1 MCIRDRKYGCSL
13 NQAET
18 MEIVESMLE
27 NGHELVSN
35 PENADIIIIGTCVVI
50 KHTENYMLRR
60 IEELSKFNK
69 KMVVYGCLPSIKNLT
84 LNNKNISTIKP
95 GEIPLINGIVHQPI
109 NVPSFESTLTIP
121 IAQGCTGHC
130 TYCISKLARGRL
142 RSYEPEK
149 ILEKFKMGVKK
160 GFKEIRL
167 SALDTAAY
175 GLDIS
180 TNLAELLNKLSNVD
194 GDFKIR
200 VGMMEPSNTLKILPE
215 LIESFKNDKIFKF
228 FHIPFQ
234 SANERILGLMG
245 REYTSKEFKG
255 IVENIRKNFEHY
267 TFSTDVIVGFP
278 GEDED
283 SFFETVSLVKD
294 IRPDILNITRYSPR
308 EGTIAF
314 KLKPVKSTISK
325 EWSLKLTEMHRKIST
340 ERNMELLSS
349 IKRVL
354 VTEKGKM
361 DYLARTE
368 GYRPVILKNVS
379 INNYYDVKIVGYS
392 AFYLYGEILEIR

>member
-1 MCIRDRKYGCSL
+1 
-13 NQAET
+13 

-308 EGTIAF
+308 EGTMAF

>member
-1 MCIRDRKYGCSL
+1 MKLYYEKYGCSL
-13 NQAET
+13 NQGET

-27 NGHELVSN
+27 NGHELVST

-95 GEIPLINGIVHQPI
+95 GEVPLINGIAYQPKD
-109 NVPSFESTLTIP
+109 VPAFENTLTIP

-142 RSYEPEK
+142 RSYEPDK

-167 SALDTAAY
+167 SALDTASY

-180 TNLAELLNKLSNVD
+180 TNLAELLNILSNVD

-200 VGMMEPSNTLKILPE
+200 VGMMEPSNTLKILPD
-215 LIESFKNDKIFKF
+215 LIESFKTDKIFKF
-228 FHIPFQ
+228 FHVPFQ
-234 SANERILGLMG
+234 SANDRILGLMG

-283 SFFETVSLVKD
+283 SFSETVSLVKN

-308 EGTIAF
+308 EGTMAF

-361 DYLARTE
+361 DYLARTD

-392 AFYLYGEILEIR
+392 AFYLYGEIFEIR

>member
-1 MCIRDRKYGCSL
+1 MKLYYEKYGCSL

>member
-1 MCIRDRKYGCSL
+1 MKLYYEKYGCSL
-13 NQAET
+13 NQGET

-27 NGHELVSN
+27 NGHELVST

-95 GEIPLINGIVHQPI
+95 GEVPLINGIAYQPKD
-109 NVPSFESTLTIP
+109 VPAFENTLTIP

-142 RSYEPEK
+142 RSYEPDK

-167 SALDTAAY
+167 SALDTASY

-180 TNLAELLNKLSNVD
+180 TNLAELLNILSNVD

-200 VGMMEPSNTLKILPE
+200 VGMMEPSNTLKILPD
-215 LIESFKNDKIFKF
+215 LIESFKTDKIFKF
-228 FHIPFQ
+228 FHVPFQ
-234 SANERILGLMG
+234 SANDRILGLMG

-283 SFFETVSLVKD
+283 SFSETVSLVKN

-308 EGTIAF
+308 EGTMAF

-325 EWSLKLTEMHRKIST
+325 EWSLKLTEMHRKISI

-361 DYLARTE
+361 DYLARTD

-392 AFYLYGEILEIR
+392 AFYLYGEIFEIR

>member
-1 MCIRDRKYGCSL
+1 
-13 NQAET
+13 

-27 NGHELVSN
+27 KGHELVST

-69 KMVVYGCLPSIKNLT
+69 KMVVYGCLPSIKNLI

-95 GEIPLINGIVHQPI
+95 GEIPLINGIAHQPED
-109 NVPSFESTLTIP
+109 VPSFENTLTIP

-149 ILEKFKMGVKK
+149 IIEKFKMGVKK

-175 GLDIS
+175 GLDIN
-180 TNLAELLNKLSNVD
+180 TNLAELLNKLSNID

-200 VGMMEPSNTLKILPE
+200 VGMMEPSNTLKILPD
-215 LIESFKNDKIFKF
+215 LIESFKTEKIFKF
-228 FHIPFQ
+228 FHVPFQ
-234 SANERILGLMG
+234 SANDRILGLMG
-245 REYTSKEFKG
+245 REYTSKEFKE

-283 SFFETVSLVKD
+283 SFSDTVSLVKY

-308 EGTIAF
+308 DGTVAF
-314 KLKPVKSTISK
+314 KLKPVKSAISK
-325 EWSLKLTEMHRKIST
+325 EWSLKLTEMHRKIGT

-361 DYLARTE
+361 DYLARTD

>member
-1 MCIRDRKYGCSL
+1 
-13 NQAET
+13 
-18 MEIVESMLE
+18 
-27 NGHELVSN
+27 
-35 PENADIIIIGTCVVI
+35 
-50 KHTENYMLRR
+50 
-60 IEELSKFNK
+60 
-69 KMVVYGCLPSIKNLT
+69 MVVYGCLPSIKNLT

>member
-1 MCIRDRKYGCSL
+1 VKLYYEKYGCSL

-308 EGTIAF
+308 EGTMAF